1 MTSITPRP
9 HSVLFVDDDEISR
22 IHFARAV
29 EGRHPVHLARDVEE
43 ALGTLD
49 EHGADI
55 AVLVTDFRMPVRDG
69 DALLHEVARHYP
81 QIVRILVTAY
91 ADKDMLL
98 QTVNTGNVFRILEKP
113 LRRKT
118 VQEVLQLAIARYTE
132 RETRRRQL
140 QAMDE
145 TLAFLVH
152 ELNTPL
158 ATIALFARSI
168 GHDAIEVEENQQNH
182 ENDGEQQDRIVRAA
196 ESMLSNTQYCQ
207 ALISSF
213 QDTLHRDSGVQSLSR
228 DGARNAEATRLIMAL
243 LDTYPLSSEQ
253 RGWITVN
260 AEADFAVGAM
270 PNCVALVLSSLL
282 TNALRALAKVATPRL
297 NIEVLTNP
305 EPQIRFS
312 DNGPGIAPEISARLL
327 RDPVTTHAQDG
338 GHGMGMIF
346 CDRIMRSFGGS
357 LRVDSVPGT
366 GTTVTLG
373 FGAAGAR
380 TPAPAQGSQNASPNA
395 SQNPAPDASPNAD
408 QSPLVT
414 SR

>member
-1 MTSITPRP
+1 MTSATPRP
-9 HSVLFVDDDEISR
+9 LSVLFVDDDEISR

-43 ALGTLD
+43 ALATLN

-69 DALLHEVARHYP
+69 DALLREVARHYP

-98 QTVNTGNVFRILEKP
+98 QTVNTGNAFRILEKP

-158 ATIALFARSI
+158 ATIALFAQSI
-168 GHDAIEVEENQQNH
+168 GNQAAEEDDSQQP
-182 ENDGEQQDRIVRAA
+182 DRIARAA
-196 ESMLSNTQYCQ
+196 ASMLSNTQYCQ

-213 QDTLHRDSGVQSLSR
+213 WTTLHRDSGVQSLSR
-228 DGARNAEATRLIMAL
+228 DGARNVDATRLIGAV
-243 LDTYPLSSEQ
+243 LDTYPLSAAQ
-253 RGWITVN
+253 RDWITLNV
-260 AEADFAVGAM
+260 EADFAVRAM

-282 TNALRALAKVATPRL
+282 TNALRALADVAAPRL
-297 NIEVLTNP
+297 VIEVSAQA
-305 EPQIRFS
+305 EPQIRFR
-312 DNGPGIAPEISARLL
+312 DNGPGIAAEVGARLL
-327 RDPVTTHAQDG
+327 RDPVTTHAEDG

-357 LRVDSVPGT
+357 LRIDSVPGS
-366 GTTVTLG
+366 GTTVTLS
-373 FGAAGAR
+373 FGAAEAR
-380 TPAPAQGSQNASPNA
+380 TPAPEPER
-395 SQNPAPDASPNAD
+395 PNAD